1 MLSDRYFNPEDLS
14 ACLYLNLICGNLYH
28 SATTYVFHLWLIFP
42 CYLCFVYV
50 GKINLFKSPN
60 RPLEKSFL
68 SLSWKLSNKE
78 NNGGN
83 YSFCFWQE
91 YLHYNLTFFI
101 RERKKWKWE
110 EIRHCSSFFQL
121 RHLVLFLNLNFSIRF
136 GITIILDSVSRS
148 WLNNLKLNTV
158 NPQLKTF
165 PCPERCLHK

>member
-1 MLSDRYFNPEDLS
+1 MCTLE
-14 ACLYLNLICGNLYH
+14 
-28 SATTYVFHLWLIFP
+28 
-42 CYLCFVYV
+42 
-50 GKINLFKSPN
+50 KINLFKSPN

-83 YSFCFWQE
+83 YSFCLWQE
-91 YLHYNLTFFI
+91 YLHYNQTFFI

-165 PCPERCLHK
+165 PCPERCLHNYWNLPKKLSGKFSFPLLYKIEHKFFFLS